1 LLYSSD
7 CYIHHLFGLWD
18 RQLFTS
24 SRTSII
30 VNLAPPCFLLSIL
43 GMIVFVDYTPIFTVY
58 TLLVFLLYFH
68 IFTHCT
74 PLCFMPIPSMYFF
87 FFLLSFFF
95 FPFFFFFF
103 FLPSFYFCPVY
114 FLYMFFFS
122 KTKNILKSKKFTK
135 NRKITKN
142 TNFFL
147 FSISF
152 NICLTAHIVWHT
164 YFQIVQKHQKIY
176 KVFKNIKI
184 SNISG
189 QKVFFKNYVIF
200 DSSLWDM

>member
-74 PLCFMPIPSMYFF
+74 PLCFMPIPSMY
-87 FFLLSFFF
+87 
-95 FPFFFFFF
+95 FFF